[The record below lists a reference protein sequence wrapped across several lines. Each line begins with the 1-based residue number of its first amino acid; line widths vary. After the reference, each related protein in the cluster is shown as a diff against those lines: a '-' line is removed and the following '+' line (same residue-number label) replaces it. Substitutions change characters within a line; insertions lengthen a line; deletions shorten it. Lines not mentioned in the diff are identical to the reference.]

1 MINCLVMDSD
11 QLSAFF
17 RSTAFAFE
25 TDAQLS
31 IEWQAYRAPLQGN
44 AVQVSG
50 AWLFNA
56 IYDAAEFV
64 GLERWGTVEAK
75 DHVTSVRLK
84 EKISRRALELET
96 RFFSLCGNGDT
107 AAPMRFLHSWERIRQ
122 SSWKNIQEKYDAAI
136 KINESVAR
144 GATFALA
151 SARVAQGAAL
161 TAVPIRGFLQGL
173 TAVGLKQI
181 VTVAAKYTAINIGIN
196 LLRDASNGTP
206 NLIGITVKSTVQGL
220 VGAGGDLGSQNLE
233 STVAINAAARAR
245 AERLAMNSARKLSTV
260 YAGRTSAG
268 AQTQSAIVYNRN
280 VAARNAAVVSNVSK
294 GAQVALKGVA
304 YVSLAYDLMTV
315 INNDVVSGVASDL
328 GYQWPV
334 QIP

>member
-1 MINCLVMDSD
+1 
-11 QLSAFF
+11 
-17 RSTAFAFE
+17 
-25 TDAQLS
+25 
-31 IEWQAYRAPLQGN
+31 
-44 AVQVSG
+44 
-50 AWLFNA
+50 
-56 IYDAAEFV
+56 
-64 GLERWGTVEAK
+64 
-75 DHVTSVRLK
+75 
-84 EKISRRALELET
+84 
-96 RFFSLCGNGDT
+96 
-107 AAPMRFLHSWERIRQ
+107 
-122 SSWKNIQEKYDAAI
+122 
-136 KINESVAR
+136 
-144 GATFALA
+144 
-151 SARVAQGAAL
+151 
-161 TAVPIRGFLQGL
+161 VPIRGFLQGL

-181 VTVAAKYTAINIGIN
+181 VTVAAKYTAITIGIN

-220 VGAGGDLGSQNLE
+220 VGAGGDLGSQKLE

-304 YVSLAYDLMTV
+304 YVSLAYDVMTV
-315 INNDVVSGVASDL
+315 INNDVVSDVVSDL

-334 QIP
+334 RIP